1 MDFEYF
7 LDFSFFF
14 SLFFSIIRYDD
25 AILISLFLFTFTIH
39 PMMMMLEFCWIL
51 LMLGSFLF
59 FVNYGLLTF
68 EFLAISSLSLFLVE
82 LMVILNLYYF
92 LIFTQLLETISCK
105 LLPSPSIYLYL
116 CYQIYSLFL
125 FPIFTSSC
133 LLPQNL
139 YIFDCY

>member
-1 MDFEYF
+1 MDFEYC

-14 SLFFSIIRYDD
+14 SLFSLIISYDD
-25 AILISLFLFTFTIH
+25 AILISLFLFTFTILL
-39 PMMMMLEFCWIL
+39 MMMLGFCWIL

-68 EFLAISSLSLFLVE
+68 EFSAISSLSLFLVE
-82 LMVILNLYYF
+82 LVVILNLYYF

-116 CYQIYSLFL
+116 CYQIYSPFL
-125 FPIFTSSC
+125 FPTSTSSC
-133 LLPQNL
+133 LHPKNL
-139 YIFDCY
+139 YIFDCF